1 MKFFVRKKEYDAVK
15 RMLDACERALNR
27 EREKCEIMTHDYN
40 MIAKEKQEERH
51 RAEHFQARCEAYE
64 DAARNA
70 GFEFVGKPNGFVLE
84 RLTDAQHPE
93 TFWARLKKW
102 P

>member
-15 RMLDACERALNR
+15 RVLDACKRALNR
-27 EREKCEIMTHDYN
+27 EHEKCE
-40 MIAKEKQEERH
+40 MIAKEKEEERH

-70 GFEFVGKPNGFVLE
+70 GFEFVSTPNGFVLE